1 MKTYIFTVHLRGMG
15 NSPDEAWQDA
25 VEATDL
31 YKDPFPEDY
40 YIEEEE
46 NDNSESQEDKYDT

>member
-15 NSPDEAWQDA
+15 NSPDEAWIDA
-25 VEATDL
+25 IEATNLDE
-31 YKDPFPEDY
+31 DPTPENY